1 MKYLGQLVHT
11 AKHFIHSVSMVICS
25 WWKELHQSTTRQK
38 IQNKYETKIQTNTK
52 PNYKQKQRELQHCT
66 KSKASIA
73 HYQQIQQSLC
83 LTTWKF
89 SDPTPLLSNLLVRSE
104 SWKISIFY
112 CDNCDCVK
120 SMRRYEGNLKSWMI
134 NMHQEQWYLTA
145 LWFSRPLIMALT
157 VTIIWSTGII
167 FNIWN
172 NPDLLVIVHH
182 GAVCERQIR
191 GTRLEL
197 RAEKWDEGW
206 NCWITKHAEKFKSA
220 FAPRVNPNLTS
231 DRCPMQFLDNFM
243 VKR

>member
-1 MKYLGQLVHT
+1 MLTLAAGARKPNWPAPPRRLTPKHNPPENTKQIRNQNTDKYKTKLP
-11 AKHFIHSVSMVICS
+11 
-25 WWKELHQSTTRQK
+25 
-38 IQNKYETKIQTNTK
+38 NKYKESFSIVV
-52 PNYKQKQRELQHCT
+52 LCT

-182 GAVCERQIR
+182 GSVCERQIR
-191 GTRLEL
+191 GTRSEL
-197 RAEKWDEGW
+197 RAE
-206 NCWITKHAEKFKSA
+206 
-220 FAPRVNPNLTS
+220 
-231 DRCPMQFLDNFM
+231 
-243 VKR
+243 